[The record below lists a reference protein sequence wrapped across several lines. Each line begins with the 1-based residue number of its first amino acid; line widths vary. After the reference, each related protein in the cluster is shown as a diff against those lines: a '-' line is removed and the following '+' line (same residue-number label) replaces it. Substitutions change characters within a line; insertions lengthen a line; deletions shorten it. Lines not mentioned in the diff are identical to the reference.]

1 MCTLII
7 GRDVLGE
14 GTMILA
20 ANRDEDPRRPTD
32 PPGVLSQHP
41 RVIGGRDRLA
51 GGTWLAVRER
61 RAVVAMLN
69 RRDQSGE
76 PAARAEDRRSR
87 GLLAIDVA
95 KVQNHGGGPEKGGM
109 AASATAYAATLS
121 ELALDH
127 AIHAVARDRYA
138 PFSLVFASPA
148 SCWWLAHEGAGPPR
162 HAGVPS
168 GWHVLTHMD
177 LDDPREPRTAR
188 LIGELDGFRPRSLD
202 QALDRVGELL
212 RSHGASEPPAPP
224 VCLHEG
230 RMVTVSASL
239 VWLTEGQA
247 RYLHAEG
254 RPCENPFADH
264 SQLLGGHV
272 PAADTR

>member
-1 MCTLII
+1 VCTLII

-14 GTMILA
+14 RTVIVA

-32 PPGVLSQHP
+32 PPGLLLQQP

-69 RRDQSGE
+69 RRDRSGE
-76 PAARAEDRRSR
+76 PSARAEDRRSR

-95 KVQNHGGGPEKGGM
+95 GLLDRGGEPSTPSTS
-109 AASATAYAATLS
+109 AAVRSTELS
-121 ELALDH
+121 ELALGH
-127 AIHAVARDRYA
+127 AIDAVARDRYA
-138 PFSLVFASPA
+138 PFTLVFASPGA
-148 SCWWLAHEGAGPPR
+148 CWWLAHEGLGPPR
-162 HAGVPS
+162 HATLPS

-188 LIGELDGFRPRSLD
+188 LMGELQGFRPDSPE
-202 QALDRVGELL
+202 QALARVAELL
-212 RSHGASEPPAPP
+212 RSHGATGPGPAAPA
-224 VCLHEG
+224 VCLHQG
-230 RMVTVSASL
+230 RMVTVSSSL
-239 VWLTEGQA
+239 VWLAEGQA

-254 RPCENPFADH
+254 RPCETPFGDH
-264 SQLLGGHV
+264 SQLLAGRL
-272 PAADTR
+272 PAGDAR